1 MLNLYPRI
9 KGRGGRYVGLYVPLI
24 ILDSNHPYYQ
34 FSNSDNY
41 ADEIYHEQKGK
52 EFAVGT
58 KGSNMLWTERDF
70 II

>member
-9 KGRGGRYVGLYVPLI
+9 KGSGGRYVGLYVPLI
-24 ILDSNHPYYQ
+24 ILDSNQPCYQ

-41 ADEIYHEQKGK
+41 ADVIYQEQKGK
-52 EFAVGT
+52 EFAEGM
-58 KGSNMLWTERDF
+58 KGSNLLRTERDF

>member
-1 MLNLYPRI
+1 M
-9 KGRGGRYVGLYVPLI
+9 GLYVPLI

-52 EFAVGT
+52 EFAEGT
-58 KGSNMLWTERDF
+58 KGSNMLRTERDF